1 MPTLIPLLFA
11 SGACALC
18 AEVIWMRRV
27 ALVAGST
34 GVAITLTLV
43 GYMAGIGIG
52 AAIGGRIRWR
62 RAPRG
67 YALCELVAAAAVLA
81 FPAVLAAIPLT
92 WSHESILAGAAF
104 VLALP

>member
-1 MPTLIPLLFA
+1 MLPRLIPLLFA

-27 ALVAGST
+27 ALLAGST
-34 GVAITLTLV
+34 GIAITLTLV

-52 AAIGGRIRWR
+52 AAIGGWLRWR
-62 RAPRG
+62 SAPRA

-81 FPAVLAAIPLT
+81 FPAALGAIPLT
-92 WSHESILAGAAF
+92 WSREAILAGAAL
-104 VLALP
+104 VL

>member
-1 MPTLIPLLFA
+1 MLPRLIPLLSA

-34 GVAITLTLV
+34 GIAITLTLV

-52 AAIGGRIRWR
+52 AAIGSRIRWR
-62 RAPRG
+62 NAPRG
-67 YALCELVAAAAVLA
+67 YALCELAAAAAVLT
-81 FPAVLAAIPLT
+81 FPTALGAIPLT
-92 WSHESILAGAAF
+92 WPHEAI
-104 VLALP
+104 